1 MSSNSI
7 KNLLIKNV
15 HDSNSSLLSQ
25 NSSHL
30 NQSSNNLSSLNKS
43 NSSSPLVEH
52 HFISLPS
59 LDKKKKKKKKK
70 NKTIFNGITVT
81 EIKKPKIKEKPS
93 LDSLL
98 KMINSINRDRN
109 DKPIYTSHIIGKD
122 NDIYEIEKA
131 KERMESLRYRESL
144 SRKVLL

>member
-15 HDSNSSLLSQ
+15 HGSNSSLLSQ
-25 NSSHL
+25 NSSSHL

-70 NKTIFNGITVT
+70 KTIFNGITVT

>member
-1 MSSNSI
+1 MSSSSI

-15 HDSNSSLLSQ
+15 NGSNSSLLSQ
-25 NSSHL
+25 NSLSHL
-30 NQSSNNLSSLNKS
+30 NQSSNNFSTLNKS
-43 NSSSPLVEH
+43 NSTSPLVEH

-70 NKTIFNGITVT
+70 KTIFNGITVT

-109 DKPIYTSHIIGKD
+109 DKPIYTSHVIGKD

>member
-15 HDSNSSLLSQ
+15 HGSNSSLLSQ
-25 NSSHL
+25 NSSSHI

-70 NKTIFNGITVT
+70 KTIFNGITVT